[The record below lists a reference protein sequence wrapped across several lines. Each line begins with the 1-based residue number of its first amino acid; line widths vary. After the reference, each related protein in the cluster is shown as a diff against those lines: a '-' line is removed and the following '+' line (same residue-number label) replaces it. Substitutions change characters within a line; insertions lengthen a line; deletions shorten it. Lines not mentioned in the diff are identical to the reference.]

1 MIDATQAVKIAEGKL
16 PQVVPAF
23 AALKPMVEEIKQ
35 SEDGQTW
42 LVRFRAKNSDFRS
55 EDSYAS
61 FLPFVEKE
69 VCLTA
74 DSGDLLSILNPSYSH
89 N

>member
-16 PQVVPAF
+16 PEVVPAF
-23 AALKPMVEEIKQ
+23 AALKPTVEEIEQ
-35 SEDGQTW
+35 SKDGQIW

-69 VCLTA
+69 VRLTA
-74 DSGDLLSILNPSYSH
+74 DSGDLLSVLNPAWH
-89 N
+89 QD